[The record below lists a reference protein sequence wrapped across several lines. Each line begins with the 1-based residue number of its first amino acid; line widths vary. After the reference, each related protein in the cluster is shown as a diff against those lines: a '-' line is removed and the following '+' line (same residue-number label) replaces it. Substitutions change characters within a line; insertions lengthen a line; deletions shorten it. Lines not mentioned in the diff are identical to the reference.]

1 MTLIAFN
8 SFILYTFGNIN
19 SLGRKIVKQKLILTG
34 KTLIFLV
41 LLFFCIFTASL
52 LVERKSSF
60 NKNQMFFEEAKK
72 EHLDVLLF
80 GSSHVINGINPL
92 QLYSEHGLTAYNLGG
107 YGSVLLSSYW
117 QLRLALD
124 YCTPKVVVVDAYMLE
139 NDVRYVDDPQANVDS
154 DELHLNVD
162 RFPFNKTKLSAL
174 NDMFL
179 ADSEK
184 YPYIWDYIIY
194 HDRWK
199 ELGAEDFKRFTGS
212 ADVNRMMGAVIEY
225 GVHDAEYSYV
235 DYQTGGL
242 AQETVGTTYLRRI
255 IEECQSRNIQVVVT
269 TLPFLAMEQN
279 QAAAHTAEQIAEE
292 YGCLSVNMLEVP
304 GLIDINSDMEDPGH
318 LNILGCQKVT
328 AYLGNVL
335 KANYELE
342 DHRGDEAY
350 SNWDS
355 CYEEFCNE
363 ISEMSVGNKDIYTQ
377 FMMLKLNQEKETYAV
392 SIRGASSVYADST
405 LIRQLK
411 LLGASEMLE
420 NAIANKCSYLLI
432 SDHGIVTEFAGDG
445 EERTVE
451 TSGGTLT
458 YIPASDIFRV
468 LNINGDTEM
477 NYLYSDDHA
486 YADVQLLF
494 LDEGAVSIQQFY
506 TSEHFTYDFD
516 IR

>member
-1 MTLIAFN
+1 M
-8 SFILYTFGNIN
+8 
-19 SLGRKIVKQKLILTG
+19 KQKLQLMVKTGLFIIL
-34 KTLIFLV
+34 LS
-41 LLFFCIFTASL
+41 FFIVTVSL

-60 NKNQMFFEEAKK
+60 EKNQMFFEEAKQG
-72 EHLDVLLF
+72 HLDVLLF

-92 QLYSEHGLTAYNLGG
+92 QLYNEHGFTSYNLGG

-117 QLRLALD
+117 QFRLALD

-139 NDVRYVDDPQANVDS
+139 NDVRYVDDQNANVDS
-154 DELHLNVD
+154 DELHLNID
-162 RFPFNKTKLSAL
+162 RFPLSRTKVSAI

-179 ADSEK
+179 DEKEK
-184 YPYIWDYIIY
+184 YPFLWDFIVY
-194 HDRWK
+194 HNRWQ
-199 ELGAEDFKRFTGS
+199 ELDSSDFKRFTPE
-212 ADVNRMMGAVIEY
+212 ADVNKKMGAVIEY
-225 GVHDAEYSYV
+225 GVHDAEYTYV

-242 AQETVGTTYLRRI
+242 SQETVGTTYLRRI
-255 IEECQSRNIQVVVT
+255 IEECQGKNIQVVVV

-328 AYLGNVL
+328 GYLGKIL
-335 KANYELE
+335 QANCELE
-342 DHRGDEAY
+342 DHRGDAAY
-350 SNWDS
+350 SNWDVF
-355 CYEEFCNE
+355 YGDFCNE

-377 FMMLKLNQEKETYAV
+377 LMMLKLNQEKETFAV
-392 SIRGASSVYADST
+392 SIRGASSAYADNT

-411 LLGASEMLE
+411 ALGASGMLDS
-420 NAIANKCSYLLI
+420 AIANKCSYMFI
-432 SDHGIVTEFAGDG
+432 SDHGNITEFAGDG
-445 EERTVE
+445 EEKVID
-451 TSGGTLT
+451 TSEGTLT

-468 LNINGDTEM
+468 LNINGDSEN

-494 LDEGAVSIQQFY
+494 LDEGVVSAQQIY
-506 TSEHFTYDFD
+506 TSDHFVYDFD